1 MRIFSYGKLP
11 PARTADLVH
20 YLLRRFLHRP
30 CTPSMARMGEK
41 SSFLNSR
48 AGRKPAVQLTARGAA
63 KVGIAHL
70 DVSKATTSSNL
81 GKLVQDQTYD

>member
-1 MRIFSYGKLP
+1 
-11 PARTADLVH
+11 
-20 YLLRRFLHRP
+20 
-30 CTPSMARMGEK
+30 MARMGEK

-70 DVSKATTSSNL
+70 DVSKATTSGNPD
-81 GKLVQDQTYD
+81 KLVLSALALKISWFDANT